1 MAAALPG
8 RGYAR
13 VRGTSFATP
22 LVAARLAAT
31 GSAQALIREAARGS
45 GKIGYGV
52 VCRPCRT
59 DPKVVGAK

>member
-31 GSAQALIREAARGS
+31 GSPQALNRELVRGS
-45 GKIGYGV
+45 GKVGRGI
-52 VCRPCRT
+52 VCRTCRT
-59 DPKVVGAK
+59 DPKLVGAK